1 MAKQKNDDA
10 PNTKRS
16 TAGSSRSTSTGAPK
30 TAARGAKAGG
40 SSATGARPKSRGPAP
55 ERVGRSGARETPARE
70 GGARG
75 PATRTGTGA
84 APRLRRSAT
93 VDVEAESGRAS
104 ASRARS
110 TASGSKRPLLKATHA
125 EAKRAATPA
134 RNAKEAG
141 ERRER
146 ARATLRAVEG
156 RASQATEAGH
166 AREPAREPSRGPVSA
181 RKRASLPPAVTP
193 SAQSKELALAIA
205 SAGLDKKALGVEV
218 LDVTGRVDYAEFL
231 VVMTGTSDRHVHAIA
246 MGIEEE
252 LRKRKLRPLSVE
264 GLGTANWVLMDFDDV
279 VVHVFQEST
288 RKLYDIEGLW
298 IDAGRI
304 SVAEPGQP
312 SA

>member
-16 TAGSSRSTSTGAPK
+16 TAGSSRSTTAGAPK
-30 TAARGAKAGG
+30 TGARGTKAAG
-40 SSATGARPKSRGPAP
+40 SSATGAKPKSRGPAA

-70 GGARG
+70 G
-75 PATRTGTGA
+75 ATRGSAVRASSSG

-93 VDVEAESGRAS
+93 VDTETERAP

-110 TASGSKRPLLKATHA
+110 SSSGAKRPLLKATHA
-125 EAKRAATPA
+125 EAKRASTPA

-156 RASQATEAGH
+156 RASQATELGI
-166 AREPAREPSRGPVSA
+166 AREPAREPTRGPASA
-181 RKRASLPPAVTP
+181 RKRASLPPARSP
-193 SAQSKELALAIA
+193 SSESKELALAIA

-304 SVAEPGQP
+304 SVSEPGQP

>member
-1 MAKQKNDDA
+1 MAKQKNEDA

-16 TAGSSRSTSTGAPK
+16 TAGSSRSTSAGASKTGARGTK
-30 TAARGAKAGG
+30 AAG
-40 SSATGARPKSRGPAP
+40 SSATGTKPKSRGPAP

-70 GGARG
+70 GSSRG
-75 PATRTGTGA
+75 STTRASSAA
-84 APRLRRSAT
+84 APRLRRSTTADT
-93 VDVEAESGRAS
+93 ESESGRAPS
-104 ASRARS
+104 SRAR
-110 TASGSKRPLLKATHA
+110 TTTSGSKRPLLKATHA

-156 RASQATEAGH
+156 RATQSTEPGFAREV
-166 AREPAREPSRGPVSA
+166 AREPTRGPASA
-181 RKRASLPPAVTP
+181 RKRASLPPARSP
-193 SAQSKELALAIA
+193 SSESKELALAIA

-231 VVMTGTSDRHVHAIA
+231 VVMTGTSDRHVHSIA